1 MLILYF
7 VCMFTPQK
15 NVHFCALSHDF
26 RPPKTGVHP
35 QCGTEQFPHLGS
47 LTLAVLSDHRN
58 PETSTVNAAGRGCR
72 SAETESYI

>member
-1 MLILYF
+1 MG
-7 VCMFTPQK
+7 
-15 NVHFCALSHDF
+15 HS
-26 RPPKTGVHP
+26 
-35 QCGTEQFPHLGS
+35 TEPFPHLGS